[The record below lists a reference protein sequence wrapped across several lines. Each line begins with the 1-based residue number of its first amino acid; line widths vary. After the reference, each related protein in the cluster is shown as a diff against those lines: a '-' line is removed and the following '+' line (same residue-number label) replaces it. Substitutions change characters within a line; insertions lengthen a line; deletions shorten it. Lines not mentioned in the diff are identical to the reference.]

1 MQRDELEA
9 EALRAAAVAV
19 AEISPMRNVDQARAA
34 ITAYQAALPPAQA
47 FSAWLNAGPRL
58 AKAAGVYVG
67 ITVYDKDPTK

>member
-1 MQRDELEA
+1 
-9 EALRAAAVAV
+9 
-19 AEISPMRNVDQARAA
+19 MRNVDQARAA